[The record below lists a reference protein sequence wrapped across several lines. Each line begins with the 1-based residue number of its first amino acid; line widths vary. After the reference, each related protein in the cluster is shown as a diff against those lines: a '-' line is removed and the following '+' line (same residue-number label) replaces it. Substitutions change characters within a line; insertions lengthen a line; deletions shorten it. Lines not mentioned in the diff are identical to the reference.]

1 MEATHYGPTRV
12 ARLRTAADLL
22 SAVLLLRAKCFAPTA
37 QDPVWEAAYT
47 QLSAL
52 NGQLAKAC
60 VQNPL
65 EYRATASSAVAFA
78 SRPHDL
84 GVDVDQATEFCTKM
98 MG

>member
-1 MEATHYGPTRV
+1 MEKQQWCCSASLH
-12 ARLRTAADLL
+12 L
-22 SAVLLLRAKCFAPTA
+22 SSKHETCA
-37 QDPVWEAAYT
+37 QDLVWEAAYT

-78 SRPHDL
+78 SRSHDL
-84 GVDVDQATEFCTKM
+84 GVDVEQATEFCTKM